1 MLSKSNKSLIEIKKM
16 MKLNNMFS
24 NPNKLEY
31 LFMKRKIIPTKIG
44 SQIRTE
50 SKILLSIIS
59 YTLEQLKLL
68 LVKKLSRMQSDKGNQ
83 SAFF

>member
-1 MLSKSNKSLIEIKKM
+1 VIELSKSYKSFIEIKKM

-24 NPNKLEY
+24 KPNKLEY
-31 LFMKRKIIPTKIG
+31 LFRKRKIIPIKIG

-59 YTLEQLKLL
+59 YTLK
-68 LVKKLSRMQSDKGNQ
+68 
-83 SAFF
+83 